1 MKNIENLYRNYN
13 FCKPYLPKSKCERI
27 EKVLRYCE
35 DARFMTFE
43 EASAIIEKIVRE

>member
-13 FCKPYLPKSKCERI
+13 FCKPYLTKSKCERI

>member
-13 FCKPYLPKSKCERI
+13 FMKNNLPKSKCERI

-35 DARFMTFE
+35 DAIFMTFE
-43 EASAIIEKIVRE
+43 EASEIIGKIIKE